1 MAMIAA
7 SPALAFVPASPTGS
21 LLRRPCPASAA
32 VTMSASQGLT
42 RREIVRSA
50 SVFAASSFILRGMEV
65 FAEED
70 QWIQVEDPNGKAYWY
85 NPKTQKTSS
94 TDPSKGEAS
103 SASSP
108 KETSAPASGA
118 FADVK
123 VTKMGG
129 LLTPF
134 KDVNKGYQI
143 FRPSGWN
150 QFDSSP
156 GEYDVKWEDLVEKSE
171 LVMVGS
177 SAVKSATDVKALGTV
192 DKVGA
197 SLAAKKKAELVE
209 AKETERSGI
218 RFYTFIFKAGDDKTG
233 AREVYQLCVNKGK
246 LWSVTATTAEKRW
259 NKRKELY
266 STIFSSFMPK
276 L

>member
-1 MAMIAA
+1 
-7 SPALAFVPASPTGS
+7 
-21 LLRRPCPASAA
+21 
-32 VTMSASQGLT
+32 
-42 RREIVRSA
+42 
-50 SVFAASSFILRGMEV
+50 MEA
-65 FAEED
+65 FAEEE
-70 QWIQVEDPNGKAYWY
+70 QWIQVDDPNGKSYWY
-85 NPKTQKTSS
+85 NPKTQKTSA
-94 TDPSKGEAS
+94 TDPNKSEAS
-103 SASSP
+103 AS
-108 KETSAPASGA
+108 TSAKEGSSAASGA

-129 LLTPF
+129 LLSPF
-134 KDVNKGYQI
+134 KDVNKGFQI

-150 QFDSSP
+150 QFDSAP

-177 SAVKSATDVKALGTV
+177 SPVKSATDVNVLGPV

-197 SLAAKKKAELVE
+197 SLASKKKAELVE

-218 RFYTFIFKAGDDKTG
+218 RFYTFVFKAGDDKTG

-259 NKRKELY
+259 NKRKDLY
-266 STIFSSFMPK
+266 STIFSSFVPK